1 MTRSFEALLEQLDD
15 ESRSMAHA
23 IATRRPD
30 LTSSMEAEPEH
41 PSRLRLLVPSPT
53 GDSSR
58 DVLIW
63 MCDDEPSLGFGP
75 WHTHATV
82 WAHFAEPREQDE
94 ALVEL
99 LVAILE
105 DRFVIQVDVGGPHDG
120 TAVGVIDLREPNA
133 IADALTEP
141 GSTGH
146 VRLLSWSGTKDAE
159 HRVDEG
165 QR

>member
-1 MTRSFEALLEQLDD
+1 
-15 ESRSMAHA
+15 
-23 IATRRPD
+23 
-30 LTSSMEAEPEH
+30 
-41 PSRLRLLVPSPT
+41 
-53 GDSSR
+53 
-58 DVLIW
+58 

-105 DRFVIQVDVGGPHDG
+105 DRFVIWVEVGGPHDG
-120 TAVGVIDLREPNA
+120 KAVGVIDLREPTA

-141 GSTGH
+141 GSSGH

-159 HRVDEG
+159 HRLDDS
-165 QR
+165 QP